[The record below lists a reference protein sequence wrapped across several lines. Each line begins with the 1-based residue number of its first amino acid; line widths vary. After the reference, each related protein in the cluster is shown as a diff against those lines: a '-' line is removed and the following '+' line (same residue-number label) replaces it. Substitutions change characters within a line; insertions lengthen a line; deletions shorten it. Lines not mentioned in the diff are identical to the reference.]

1 MLWTDFN
8 TIDWFYNIDPL
19 NSQFHEV
26 LKTIQISPFEEKK
39 DDTKVFN
46 EVYYQMTRMAY
57 ERAVPSDLQKYV
69 IDIRGN
75 IGLSYGVELVMT
87 MLYFMMSLV
96 NKNSRLFNSF
106 LLITIKEWYKKSSYW
121 KPFNSLYK
129 SLSKGKKK
137 LGYDFK
143 PHPVSAKEL
152 AKGYIPW
159 QELTFNYDGGVVLEI
174 IDLWEGQDDKETLA
188 NMILASINFKTPRQQ
203 KLYYEQVNGILKR
216 LVFDK
221 EEHTSK
227 SSDIENRLKELD
239 SKVLILEREKT
250 ALQNKVNEQ
259 ATENKKIKALLEK
272 KKQDGASRKFTLIEM
287 VNHCKGCVSWEDAKG
302 IVNMLN
308 KLLRGLGT
316 KEDYDLLDS
325 IEIEFIN
332 RKNGD
337 SVSGN
342 KTSVG
347 DNSNMVNF
355 VLPPNV
361 DYDKLFKAVPPEIKD
376 IWRKQLNKKDNG

>member
-1 MLWTDFN
+1 
-8 TIDWFYNIDPL
+8 
-19 NSQFHEV
+19 
-26 LKTIQISPFEEKK
+26 
-39 DDTKVFN
+39 
-46 EVYYQMTRMAY
+46 
-57 ERAVPSDLQKYV
+57 
-69 IDIRGN
+69 
-75 IGLSYGVELVMT
+75 
-87 MLYFMMSLV
+87 
-96 NKNSRLFNSF
+96 
-106 LLITIKEWYKKSSYW
+106 
-121 KPFNSLYK
+121 
-129 SLSKGKKK
+129 
-137 LGYDFK
+137 
-143 PHPVSAKEL
+143 
-152 AKGYIPW
+152 
-159 QELTFNYDGGVVLEI
+159 
-174 IDLWEGQDDKETLA
+174 
-188 NMILASINFKTPRQQ
+188 
-203 KLYYEQVNGILKR
+203 
-216 LVFDK
+216 
-221 EEHTSK
+221 
-227 SSDIENRLKELD
+227 
-239 SKVLILEREKT
+239 
-250 ALQNKVNEQ
+250 
-259 ATENKKIKALLEK
+259 
-272 KKQDGASRKFTLIEM
+272 M